1 MTSVL
6 FCLSL
11 PNWCFQKEERR
22 RRDINNTP
30 WTVSLALE
38 NLLKGYPL
46 LFMLLGMCGSHAG
59 SREVTPDS
67 CCGNA
72 QPGREGRIPGST
84 DISFG
89 KPVLTS
95 GLSVTSNHMRRELP
109 VSFLGRRMV
118 QETER
123 QSDCNTSTVSRGEKK
138 LQTMKSWNHCQPQ

>member
-1 MTSVL
+1 MD
-6 FCLSL
+6 CLIGSGKSPKRL
-11 PNWCFQKEERR
+11 
-22 RRDINNTP
+22 
-30 WTVSLALE
+30 
-38 NLLKGYPL
+38 PL

-123 QSDCNTSTVSRGEKK
+123 QSDYNTFDVSRGEKK
-138 LQTMKSWNHCQPQ
+138 LQAMKSWNHCQPQ